1 MNESL
6 ADYIANLIA
15 SALLASND
23 EKNNDMLRDEHQKVL
38 NKIIGN

>member
-15 SALLASND
+15 SALLANGNED
-23 EKNNDMLRDEHQKVL
+23 RNQMLRDEHKKVL
-38 NKIIGN
+38 HNVINS